1 MVKTPLAYKLT
12 MFLERLVIYL
22 KSQQPGGSIPN
33 RSLNPMLPIL
43 TDIRVLLTDIRQG
56 R

>member
-1 MVKTPLAYKLT
+1 MVNTPHKLT

-22 KSQQPGGSIPN
+22 KSQHPGGSIPN

-43 TDIRVLLTDIRQG
+43 TDIRVLLADIRQG